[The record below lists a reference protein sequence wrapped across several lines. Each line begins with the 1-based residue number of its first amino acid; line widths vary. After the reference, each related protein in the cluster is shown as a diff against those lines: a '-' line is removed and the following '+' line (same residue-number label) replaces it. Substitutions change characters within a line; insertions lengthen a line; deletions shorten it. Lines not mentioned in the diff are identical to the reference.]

1 MSHAR
6 QHSGFATQ
14 AVRRGERLVVCNTC
28 GHRHAR
34 NTYPVDVPDERVTP
48 LKFLGM
54 VGVMLLMWGA
64 AFYALPIIFAAVQ
77 P

>member
-1 MSHAR
+1 MTHAR

-34 NTYPVDVPDERVTP
+34 NTYPIPEDDERITP
-48 LKFLGM
+48 LKFAGM
-54 VGVMLLMWGA
+54 VALMLLMWGA
-64 AFYALPIIFAAVQ
+64 AFYALPIIFMAVQ